1 MKYKHAIKMSNKHLF
16 CEGLIYLTKLEKIK
30 GKKNKH

>member
-16 CEGLIYLTKLEKIK
+16 REGLIYLTKTGKNK
-30 GKKNKH
+30 GKKE